1 MVSAG
6 ARTGRPGVD
15 VYCGIPGTS
24 PLLEPTLI
32 TEWFDN
38 AVIQYRDLTC
48 LVEIGPSGTETSR
61 ITYQAL
67 GRAVDERAK
76 WLREAVPSGTAYVGV
91 RVSNTADSIVDLL
104 SVLRIGAAA
113 VIVDDNDAEERREEQ
128 LGLLCGAVIEA
139 TPGGRRVRLQIPTFT
154 GTQPDSR
161 PIAFVLYTTGST
173 AASKPV
179 AQSHYSV
186 LVNVRATIRHHR
198 MTSGQTMAC
207 ALPVSHVNGLHF
219 GVLATLLSGGTC
231 ALFQGFDPL
240 SYLRGLATVGATRA
254 TTVPSLLQVLSELR
268 RWPDLPA
275 LRYFISAAA
284 PLARGTAQAVY
295 ERGRHR
301 VVQGYGLSECMN
313 FATTMPADLAGPEYE
328 DHVLGR
334 EVPAVGHPLHG
345 CEVAVLSRDGRT
357 LGEGEVGEV
366 GVRGHSLM
374 SCYVGDE
381 EATARTL
388 RDGWLWTGDLG
399 RLDVTGGHRPWLT
412 LVGRQKNVAK
422 CGGVSVSLE
431 EVDRWITV
439 MPGIREACCVRRAD
453 PRRGDALTAFY
464 VALPGSRPESRDLMA
479 HVQRKFDTQLLGLRT
494 VEIGELPRLRSG
506 KLDRRSLEQRL

>member
-1 MVSAG
+1 MVSTETRA
-6 ARTGRPGVD
+6 GRPGAD
-15 VYCGIPGTS
+15 AYRGIPGSS
-24 PLLEPTLI
+24 PLLEPLLI

-38 AVIQYRDLTC
+38 AVAQYRDLPC
-48 LVEIGPSGTETSR
+48 LVEVGPSGSEMSR
-61 ITYQAL
+61 MTYQAL

-76 WLREAVPSGTAYVGV
+76 WLGEAVPPGTTYVGV
-91 RVSNTADSIVDLL
+91 RVSNTTDSIIDLM

-113 VIVDDNDAEERREEQ
+113 VIVDDNDSEERREEQ
-128 LGLLCGAVIEA
+128 LGLLCEAVIEA
-139 TPGGRRVRLQIPTFT
+139 APGGRRVRRQTPRLA
-154 GTQPDSR
+154 GTLPDSR
-161 PIAFVLYTTGST
+161 PTAFVVYTTGST

-179 AQSHYSV
+179 AQSHYAV

-198 MTSGQTMAC
+198 MAAGQTMAC

-231 ALFQGFDPL
+231 ALFRRFDPL
-240 SYLRGLATVGATRA
+240 SYLRGLAGLGATRA
-254 TTVPSLLQVLSELR
+254 TAVPSLLQVLSELR
-268 RWPDLPA
+268 RWPDMPK
-275 LRYFISAAA
+275 LRYFVSAAA
-284 PLARGTAQAVY
+284 PLPRETAQAVY

-313 FATTMPADLAGPEYE
+313 FATTMPTDLAGGAYE
-328 DHVLGR
+328 EHVLGR
-334 EVPAVGHPLHG
+334 EVPAVGRPLHG
-345 CEVAVLSRDGRT
+345 CEVAVLSSEGRA

-374 SCYVGDE
+374 SCYIGDK
-381 EATARTL
+381 EATGRTL

-399 RLDVTGGHRPWLT
+399 RLDASGDQAPWLT

-422 CGGVSVSLE
+422 CGGISVSLE
-431 EVDRWITV
+431 EVDRWITT

-464 VALPGSRPESRDLMA
+464 VTLPGGRPEAHDLMA
-479 HVQRKFDTQLLGLRT
+479 HVQVKFDTQMLGLRT
-494 VEIGELPRLRSG
+494 VEVDELPRLRSG
-506 KLDRRSLEQRL
+506 KLDRRTLEQRL